1 MSGINILLD
10 TNIIIYLLSGDKKL
24 EEILEGKI
32 LITSLISEMEVLAY
46 PELDEKNDNKIRE
59 FLSKINIVPI
69 NESIKE
75 VAIQMRRKYKVKLP
89 DAIIAATSF
98 FLNVPVITTDS
109 DFTRIEGLDIL
120 KYDLNQD

>member
-1 MSGINILLD
+1 VSGVNILLD

-24 EEILEGKI
+24 EEILEGKV

-46 PELDEKNDNKIRE
+46 PELDEKTDKKIRE

-75 VAIQMRRKYKVKLP
+75 VAIQMPRKYKIKLP
-89 DAIIAATSF
+89 DAIISATSF
-98 FLNVPVITTDS
+98 FLNVPMITTD
-109 DFTRIEGLDIL
+109 
-120 KYDLNQD
+120 